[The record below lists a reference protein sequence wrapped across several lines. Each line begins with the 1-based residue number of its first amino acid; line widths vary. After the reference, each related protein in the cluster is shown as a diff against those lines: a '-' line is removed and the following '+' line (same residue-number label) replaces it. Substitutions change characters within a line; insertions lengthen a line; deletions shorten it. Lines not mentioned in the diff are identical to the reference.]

1 MTALTLVTPA
11 AATPAAPASR
21 TALADLLAAIAAA
34 RQKVDALQ
42 GRWDQLRAH
51 VDRAAAARA
60 ELASA
65 KDAAAAVMRSWA
77 HQPHDGMPFIDTS
90 DIERR
95 EFELT
100 HYEREAEVSRSAQ
113 TVLAEHKTAA
123 TRELTALQRQLPIL
137 VQTILM
143 EDAPNIREQLN
154 AAIANA
160 NTLSARLFGLR
171 SLLNDRGAHEQAN
184 EVSVCHEM
192 WPAQAA
198 ILAAQTEWHA
208 YAARLAANPEATMEN

>member
-100 HYEREAEVSRSAQ
+100 HYEPTFVRTHCGTYQ
-113 TVLAEHKTAA
+113 H
-123 TRELTALQRQLPIL
+123 
-137 VQTILM
+137 
-143 EDAPNIREQLN
+143 
-154 AAIANA
+154 
-160 NTLSARLFGLR
+160 LSL
-171 SLLNDRGAHEQAN
+171 
-184 EVSVCHEM
+184 
-192 WPAQAA
+192 
-198 ILAAQTEWHA
+198 
-208 YAARLAANPEATMEN
+208 